1 MDKKV
6 SIKVDNLRKKLEK
19 EGEVIPASFDEVF
32 KEVMRSCPNYLADL
46 LNQILGLDK
55 EMILENMVI
64 QNTEHRI
71 SHLTEKRKRSDFLV
85 EVQDHFIN
93 LEMNMEY
100 YKGLYEKNE
109 AYMRRL
115 GSEMIGINED
125 YDVKK
130 IIQINFDCFEP
141 FDERVIVKFQIMD
154 VERHIVE
161 TESYE
166 KYHINLEK
174 VKEKYYNINERKNL
188 TKLERELMI
197 LVLDKKEEIKE
208 ISKGEKELM
217 EVGKKIEDLSFD
229 KKNLTKLER
238 ELLILVLD
246 KKEEIKEIS
255 KGEKE
260 LMEVGKK
267 IEDLSFDINMI
278 GLYDEEE
285 ERRKVE
291 AMKRKYHISQGIE
304 QGLEKGFRQ
313 GSKKSSLEIAKR
325 MLQNKIDI
333 KVIAECTGLSVNKLQ
348 TLREK

>member
-1 MDKKV
+1 MNKEISVKV
-6 SIKVDNLRKKLEK
+6 SNLRKKLEK

-55 EMILENMVI
+55 EMILENMII

-115 GSEMIGINED
+115 GSEMIGINEP
-125 YDVKK
+125 YSEKK

-174 VKEKYYNINERKNL
+174 VKEKYYNINER
-188 TKLERELMI
+188 
-197 LVLDKKEEIKE
+197 
-208 ISKGEKELM
+208 
-217 EVGKKIEDLSFD
+217 
-229 KKNLTKLER
+229 KNLTKLER

-291 AMKRKYHISQGIE
+291 AMKRKYHISQGLEQGLEKGIE
-304 QGLEKGFRQ
+304 QGLEKGIEQ
-313 GSKKSSLEIAKR
+313 GRKKSSLEIAKR

-348 TLREK
+348 TLREE

>member
-1 MDKKV
+1 MNKEISVKV
-6 SIKVDNLRKKLEK
+6 SNLRKKLEK

-188 TKLERELMI
+188 TKLE
-197 LVLDKKEEIKE
+197 
-208 ISKGEKELM
+208 KELM
-217 EVGKKIEDLSFD
+217 
-229 KKNLTKLER
+229 
-238 ELLILVLD
+238 ILVLD

-333 KVIAECTGLSVNKLQ
+333 KVIAECTGLSINKLQ

>member
-1 MDKKV
+1 MNKEISVKV
-6 SIKVDNLRKKLEK
+6 SNLRKKLEK

-115 GSEMIGINED
+115 GSEMIGINGD
-125 YDVKK
+125 YDEKK

-174 VKEKYYNINERKNL
+174 VKEKYYNINER
-188 TKLERELMI
+188 E
-197 LVLDKKEEIKE
+197 
-208 ISKGEKELM
+208 
-217 EVGKKIEDLSFD
+217 
-229 KKNLTKLER
+229 NLTKLER

-291 AMKRKYHISQGIE
+291 AMKRKYHISQG
-304 QGLEKGFRQ
+304 LEKGIEQ

-325 MLQNKIDI
+325 MLKENINIPLISKL
-333 KVIAECTGLSVNKLQ
+333 TLLSEEEILKL
-348 TLREK
+348 

>member
-1 MDKKV
+1 MNKEISVKV
-6 SIKVDNLRKKLEK
+6 SNLRKKLEK

-229 KKNLTKLER
+229 
-238 ELLILVLD
+238 
-246 KKEEIKEIS
+246 
-255 KGEKE
+255 
-260 LMEVGKK
+260 
-267 IEDLSFDINMI
+267 INMI

-291 AMKRKYHISQGIE
+291 AMKRKYHISQGLE
-304 QGLEKGFRQ
+304 QGR
-313 GSKKSSLEIAKR
+313 KKSSLEIAKR

-333 KVIAECTGLSVNKLQ
+333 KVIAECTGLSINKLQ